1 MKILWQSRL
10 QNRLRDIGENIL
22 IKGDRAFYVGDN
34 DEQKQMK
41 LRKFSLASGEQL
53 AGAPFRDFTRAATF
67 DDDGRTLVILGFA
80 DTIYKFNAADL
91 ALISKHKKGVLKY
104 GNFIA
109 LSSKGGDKKAITATD
124 DTLFI
129 YDFKMQTGTRKR
141 LRGCAAIFKQNEL
154 NFLIFTRSGQIY
166 GLNLS
171 SCELK
176 IIAKTCPMTQAQRA
190 EGGYCIRVGEAGE
203 NGEIEGTN
211 ELVFADANFNVKFR
225 AKLSFDFDRFELAAD
240 GPDGW
245 RGYFINEP
253 NELRVLNLMRSDAG
267 GFEHGKT
274 SDLESGEHDG
284 SDKFAHDKAEE
295 FRCDE
300 ADEFNRGGSGEFT
313 QGKASKS
320 GCEATDKFEYDEPF
334 KFKLG
339 EQVQYLAAK
348 PVLAHKFKQKGARI
362 LGVITSASCRAAS
375 AKYEAEQKD
384 AFAEQNLAPRGDR
397 GIKNL
402 EYSLLAPG
410 KNEKRRHR
418 APKCARDLVL
428 VDNAYDEDAEQ
439 ILTCYEI

>member
-67 DDDGRTLVILGFA
+67 DDDGRTLVVLGFV

-129 YDFKMQTGTRKR
+129 YDFVSQTSTRKR
-141 LRGCAAIFKQNEL
+141 LKGCVAIFKQDEL

-166 GLNLS
+166 RLNLS
-171 SCELK
+171 GCELK
-176 IIAKTCPMTQAQRA
+176 IIAKTCPMTQVQRA
-190 EGGYCIRVGEAGE
+190 SGGYCIRVGEAGE
-203 NGEIEGTN
+203 NGEIEGAN
-211 ELVFADANFNVKFR
+211 ELVFTDANFNVKFCV
-225 AKLSFDFDRFELAAD
+225 KLDFDFDKFELAAD

-253 NELRVLNLMRSDAG
+253 NELRVLDLRSEAG
-267 GFEHGKT
+267 GFEHSKT
-274 SDLESGEHDG
+274 GDLESGEHDG
-284 SDKFAHDKAEE
+284 SDKFAYDKAEE

-313 QGKASKS
+313 QVKASKS
-320 GCEATDKFEYDEPF
+320 RCEATDKFEYDEPF

-348 PVLAHKFKQKGARI
+348 PVLAHKFKQKSARI
-362 LGVITSASCRAAS
+362 LGVVTAASCRAAS
-375 AKYEAEQKD
+375 AKYEAKKKD
-384 AFAEQNLAPRGDR
+384 AFVEQNLASRGNH
-397 GIKNL
+397 GIENL

-418 APKCARDLVL
+418 TPERALDLVL

>member
-10 QNRLRDIGENIL
+10 QNRLRDIGENVL
-22 IKGDRAFYVGDN
+22 IKGDRVFYIGDN

-41 LRKFSLASGEQL
+41 LRKFSLESGKQL
-53 AGAPFRDFTRAATF
+53 AGTPFRDFTRAATF
-67 DDDGRTLVILGFA
+67 DDNGRTLVVLGFI

-109 LSSKGGDKKAITATD
+109 LSSKDGDKKAITATD

-129 YDFKMQTGTRKR
+129 YDFETQTGMRKR
-141 LRGCAAIFKQNEL
+141 LKGCAAIFKQDEL

-166 GLNLS
+166 RLNLS

-176 IIAKTCPMTQAQRA
+176 IIAKTCPMMQVQRVG
-190 EGGYCIRVGEAGE
+190 GGYCIRVGEAGE
-203 NGEIEGTN
+203 NGEIEGAN
-211 ELVFADANFNVKFR
+211 ELVFTDANFNVKFR
-225 AKLSFDFDRFELAAD
+225 VKLDFDFDKFELAAD

-245 RGYFINEP
+245 RGYFINEL
-253 NELRVLNLMRSDAG
+253 NELKVLDLRSEAG

-274 SDLESGEHDG
+274 GDLENGEHDG
-284 SDKFAHDKAEE
+284 SGEFTHDKAKE

-300 ADEFNRGGSGEFT
+300 ADEFNRDGSGEFT
-313 QGKASKS
+313 QGEASKS
-320 GCEATDKFEYDEPF
+320 RCEATDKFEQNKPAR
-334 KFKLG
+334 
-339 EQVQYLAAK
+339 YLATR
-348 PVLAHKFKQKGARI
+348 PVLTHKFKQKGARI
-362 LGVITSASCRAAS
+362 LGVVTAASCRAAS
-375 AKYEAEQKD
+375 TKYKAEQKD
-384 AFAEQNLAPRGDR
+384 AFAEQNLASRGGR
-397 GIKNL
+397 GIENR

-418 APKCARDLVL
+418 TPERGRDLVL
-428 VDNAYDEDAEQ
+428 VDNAYDEDADQ

>member
-67 DDDGRTLVILGFA
+67 DDDGCTLVVLGFI
-80 DTIYKFNAADL
+80 DKIYKFNAADL

-129 YDFKMQTGTRKR
+129 YNFETQTGTRKR
-141 LRGCAAIFKQNEL
+141 LKGCAAIFKQDKL

-171 SCELK
+171 GCELK

-203 NGEIEGTN
+203 NEGAN
-211 ELVFADANFNVKFR
+211 ELVFMDANFNVKFR
-225 AKLSFDFDRFELAAD
+225 VKLDFDFDKFELVA
-240 GPDGW
+240 GGSDGW
-245 RGYFINEP
+245 RGHFINEP
-253 NELRVLNLMRSDAG
+253 NELRVLDLMRSETG
-267 GFEHGKT
+267 GFERD
-274 SDLESGEHDG
+274 S
-284 SDKFAHDKAEE
+284 
-295 FRCDE
+295 
-300 ADEFNRGGSGEFT
+300 SGEFM
-313 QGKASKS
+313 QGEASKS
-320 GCEATDKFEYDEPF
+320 GCEATDKFEQNET
-334 KFKLG
+334 
-339 EQVQYLAAK
+339 VRYLATK
-348 PVLAHKFKQKGARI
+348 PILAHKFKQKGARI
-362 LGVITSASCRAAS
+362 LGVVTAC
-375 AKYEAEQKD
+375 
-384 AFAEQNLAPRGDR
+384 FL
-397 GIKNL
+397 
-402 EYSLLAPG
+402 PG
-410 KNEKRRHR
+410 CERK
-418 APKCARDLVL
+418 
-428 VDNAYDEDAEQ
+428 
-439 ILTCYEI
+439 I

>member
-1 MKILWQSRL
+1 MKILWQSKL

-41 LRKFSLASGEQL
+41 LRKFSLESGEQL

-67 DDDGRTLVILGFA
+67 DDDGRTLVVLGFI

-129 YDFKMQTGTRKR
+129 YDFETQTGTRKR
-141 LRGCAAIFKQNEL
+141 LRSCAAIFKQDEL

-176 IIAKTCPMTQAQRA
+176 IIAKACPMTQAQRA
-190 EGGYCIRVGEAGE
+190 SGGYCIRAGEAGE
-203 NGEIEGTN
+203 NGEIEGAN
-211 ELVFADANFNVKFR
+211 ELVFTDANFNVKFR
-225 AKLSFDFDRFELAAD
+225 VELDFDFDRFELAAD

-245 RGYFINEP
+245 RGYFINEL
-253 NELRVLNLMRSDAG
+253 NELKVLDLRSEAG

-274 SDLESGEHDG
+274 GDLESGEHDG
-284 SDKFAHDKAEE
+284 SGKFAHDKAEE

-300 ADEFNRGGSGEFT
+300 ADEFNCSGSDKFT
-313 QGKASKS
+313 RNETSKS
-320 GCEATDKFEYDEPF
+320 GCEAMDKFKQNEPAR
-334 KFKLG
+334 
-339 EQVQYLAAK
+339 YLATK
-348 PVLAHKFKQKGARI
+348 PVLTHQFKQKGARI
-362 LGVITSASCRAAS
+362 LGVVTAASCQAAS
-375 AKYEAEQKD
+375 AKYEAEQKG
-384 AFAEQNLAPRGDR
+384 AFAEQNLMPEGGR
-397 GIKNL
+397 GIENR
-402 EYSLLAPG
+402 EYSLLAPS

-418 APKCARDLVL
+418 TPERALDLVL
-428 VDNAYDEDAEQ
+428 VDNAYDEDADQ

>member
-1 MKILWQSRL
+1 MKILWLVSL

-53 AGAPFRDFTRAATF
+53 AGAPFRDFTRATTF
-67 DDDGRTLVILGFA
+67 DDDGRTLVVLGFI

-109 LSSKGGDKKAITATD
+109 LSNKGGDKKAITATD

-129 YDFKMQTGTRKR
+129 YDFETQTGMRKR
-141 LRGCAAIFKQNEL
+141 LKGCTAIFKQDEL

-171 SCELK
+171 GCELK
-176 IIAKTCPMTQAQRA
+176 IIAKTYPMTQAQRA
-190 EGGYCIRVGEAGE
+190 GGEYCIRVGEAGE
-203 NGEIEGTN
+203 NGEIEGAN
-211 ELVFADANFNVKFR
+211 ELVFTDANFNVKFR
-225 AKLSFDFDRFELAAD
+225 VKLDFDFDKFELAAD

-253 NELRVLNLMRSDAG
+253 NELRVLDLRSEVG
-267 GFEHGKT
+267 GFERSKT
-274 SDLESGEHDG
+274 GDLKSGEHDG
-284 SDKFAHDKAEE
+284 SGEFTHDKTKE

-300 ADEFNRGGSGEFT
+300 ADEFNRGSSGEFT
-313 QGKASKS
+313 QIEASKS
-320 GCEATDKFEYDEPF
+320 RCEATDKFEQNKP
-334 KFKLG
+334 
-339 EQVQYLAAK
+339 VRYLATR
-348 PVLAHKFKQKGARI
+348 PVLTHKFKKKGARI
-362 LGVITSASCRAAS
+362 LGVVTAASCQAAS
-375 AKYEAEQKD
+375 AKYEAEQKV
-384 AFAEQNLAPRGDR
+384 AFAKQNLMSEGGR
-397 GIKNL
+397 GIENR

-418 APKCARDLVL
+418 TPERALDLVL

>member
-10 QNRLRDIGENIL
+10 QNRLRYIGENVL
-22 IKGDRAFYVGDN
+22 IKGGGEFYAGNN

-41 LRKFSLASGEQL
+41 LRKFSLTSGEQL
-53 AGAPFRDFTRAATF
+53 AGAPFRDITRAATF
-67 DDDGRTLVILGFA
+67 DDDGRTLVVLGFI

-109 LSSKGGDKKAITATD
+109 LSSKGGDKKAIMATD

-129 YDFKMQTGTRKR
+129 YDFETQAGTRKR
-141 LRGCAAIFKQNEL
+141 LRGCTAIFKQDEL
-154 NFLIFTRSGQIY
+154 NFLIFTRSDQIY

-176 IIAKTCPMTQAQRA
+176 IIAKTCPMTQAQRV
-190 EGGYCIRVGEAGE
+190 EGGYCIRVGEVGE
-203 NGEIEGTN
+203 NGEIESAN
-211 ELVFADANFNVKFR
+211 ELVFTDANFNVKFR
-225 AKLSFDFDRFELAAD
+225 VKLDFDFDKFELAAGGSD
-240 GPDGW
+240 SW

-253 NELRVLNLMRSDAG
+253 NELRVLNLMRSEAG
-267 GFEHGKT
+267 GFKHGKT
-274 SDLESGEHDG
+274 GDLESGEHNG
-284 SDKFAHDKAEE
+284 SDKFTHDKAEE

-348 PVLAHKFKQKGARI
+348 SVLAHKFKQKGARI
-362 LGVITSASCRAAS
+362 LGVVTAASCRAAS
-375 AKYEAEQKD
+375 AKYEAEQKC
-384 AFAEQNLAPRGDR
+384 AFADQNLTPEG
-397 GIKNL
+397 GV
-402 EYSLLAPG
+402 
-410 KNEKRRHR
+410 EKEEHTQPHTRTCR
-418 APKCARDLVL
+418 VL
-428 VDNAYDEDAEQ
+428 IDNAYDEDAEQ
-439 ILTCYEI
+439 ILTCFQI

>member
-1 MKILWQSRL
+1 MKILWLVSL

-67 DDDGRTLVILGFA
+67 DDDGRTLVVLGFI

-129 YDFKMQTGTRKR
+129 HDFETQTGMRKR
-141 LRGCAAIFKQNEL
+141 LKGCTAIFKQDEL

-171 SCELK
+171 GCELK
-176 IIAKTCPMTQAQRA
+176 IIAKTYPMTQVQRV
-190 EGGYCIRVGEAGE
+190 EGGYCIRTGEAGE
-203 NGEIEGTN
+203 NDEIEGAN
-211 ELVFADANFNVKFR
+211 ELVFTDANFNVKFR
-225 AKLSFDFDRFELAAD
+225 VKLDFDFDKFELAAD

-253 NELRVLNLMRSDAG
+253 NELKVLDLRSEAG
-267 GFEHGKT
+267 
-274 SDLESGEHDG
+274 DLESGEHD
-284 SDKFAHDKAEE
+284 
-295 FRCDE
+295 
-300 ADEFNRGGSGEFT
+300 GSGEFT

-320 GCEATDKFEYDEPF
+320 RCEAMDKFEQNEP
-334 KFKLG
+334 
-339 EQVQYLAAK
+339 VRYLATK
-348 PVLAHKFKQKGARI
+348 PVLTHKFKQKGARI
-362 LGVITSASCRAAS
+362 LGVVTAASCRAAS
-375 AKYEAEQKD
+375 AKYEAEQKCT
-384 AFAEQNLAPRGDR
+384 FADQNLAPEG
-397 GIKNL
+397 GI
-402 EYSLLAPG
+402 
-410 KNEKRRHR
+410 EKEEHTQPHTRTCR
-418 APKCARDLVL
+418 VL

>member
-10 QNRLRDIGENIL
+10 QNRLRDIGENVL
-22 IKGDRAFYVGDN
+22 IKGDCAFYVGDN

-41 LRKFSLASGEQL
+41 LRKISLESGEQL

-67 DDDGRTLVILGFA
+67 DDDGRALVVLGFI

-109 LSSKGGDKKAITATD
+109 LSSKDGDKKAITATD

-129 YDFKMQTGTRKR
+129 YDFKTQTGMRKR
-141 LRGCAAIFKQNEL
+141 LKGCTAIFKQDEL

-166 GLNLS
+166 RLNLS
-171 SCELK
+171 GCELK
-176 IIAKTCPMTQAQRA
+176 IIAKTCPMTQVQRA
-190 EGGYCIRVGEAGE
+190 SGGYCIRAGEAGE
-203 NGEIEGTN
+203 NGEIVGAN

-225 AKLSFDFDRFELAAD
+225 VKLDFDFDKFELAAD
-240 GPDGW
+240 GSNGW
-245 RGYFINEP
+245 RGHFINEP
-253 NELRVLNLMRSDAG
+253 NELRVLDLRSEAG
-267 GFEHGKT
+267 GFEHG
-274 SDLESGEHDG
+274 EHDG
-284 SDKFAHDKAEE
+284 SGKFAHDKAEE

-362 LGVITSASCRAAS
+362 LGVVTAASCRAAS

-384 AFAEQNLAPRGDR
+384 AFVEQNLASRGDH
-397 GIKNL
+397 GIENL

-418 APKCARDLVL
+418 TPERARDLVL
-428 VDNAYDEDAEQ
+428 VDNTYDEDAEQ

>member
-1 MKILWQSRL
+1 MKILWQSKL

-41 LRKFSLASGEQL
+41 LRKFSLESGEQL

-67 DDDGRTLVILGFA
+67 DDDGRTLVVLGFI

-129 YDFKMQTGTRKR
+129 YDFETQTGTRKR
-141 LRGCAAIFKQNEL
+141 LRSCAAIFKQDEL

-176 IIAKTCPMTQAQRA
+176 IIAKACPMTQAQRA
-190 EGGYCIRVGEAGE
+190 SGGYCIRAGEAGE
-203 NGEIEGTN
+203 NGEIEGAN
-211 ELVFADANFNVKFR
+211 ELVFTDANFNVKFR
-225 AKLSFDFDRFELAAD
+225 VELDFDFDRFELAAD

-245 RGYFINEP
+245 RGYFINEL
-253 NELRVLNLMRSDAG
+253 NELKVLDLRSEAG

-274 SDLESGEHDG
+274 GDLESGEHDG
-284 SDKFAHDKAEE
+284 SGKFAHDKAEE

-300 ADEFNRGGSGEFT
+300 ADEFNCSGSDKFT
-313 QGKASKS
+313 RNETSKS
-320 GCEATDKFEYDEPF
+320 GCEAMDKFKQNEPAR
-334 KFKLG
+334 
-339 EQVQYLAAK
+339 YLATK
-348 PVLAHKFKQKGARI
+348 PVLTHQFKQKGARI
-362 LGVITSASCRAAS
+362 LGVVTAASCQAAS
-375 AKYEAEQKD
+375 AKYEAEQKC
-384 AFAEQNLAPRGDR
+384 AFADQNLAPRGDR
-397 GIKNL
+397 GIENL

-418 APKCARDLVL
+418 TPERALDLVL
-428 VDNAYDEDAEQ
+428 VDNAYDEDADQ

>member
-1 MKILWQSRL
+1 MKILWQNRL

-41 LRKFSLASGEQL
+41 LRKFSLESGEQL

-67 DDDGRTLVILGFA
+67 DDDGRTLVVLGLI

-129 YDFKMQTGTRKR
+129 YDFETQTGTRKR
-141 LRGCAAIFKQNEL
+141 LKGCAAIFKQDEL

-171 SCELK
+171 GCELK

-203 NGEIEGTN
+203 NEGAN
-211 ELVFADANFNVKFR
+211 ELVFTDANFNVKFR
-225 AKLSFDFDRFELAAD
+225 VKLDFDFDKFELAAD
-240 GPDGW
+240 GSDGW

-253 NELRVLNLMRSDAG
+253 NELKVLDLRSETG
-267 GFEHGKT
+267 GFKHG
-274 SDLESGEHDG
+274 SLGDLGSGEHDG
-284 SDKFAHDKAEE
+284 LGKFAHDKAEE

-300 ADEFNRGGSGEFT
+300 ADEFNCSGSDKFT
-313 QGKASKS
+313 RNETSKS
-320 GCEATDKFEYDEPF
+320 GCEATDKFEYDDPF

-348 PVLAHKFKQKGARI
+348 PVLAYKFKQKGARI
-362 LGVITSASCRAAS
+362 LGVVTAASCRAAS

-384 AFAEQNLAPRGDR
+384 AFAEQNLMPEGDR
-397 GIKNL
+397 GIENL

-418 APKCARDLVL
+418 APECARDLVL

>member
-1 MKILWQSRL
+1 MKILWLVSL

-67 DDDGRTLVILGFA
+67 DDDGRTLVVLGFI

-129 YDFKMQTGTRKR
+129 YDFETQTGMRKR
-141 LRGCAAIFKQNEL
+141 LKGCTAIFKQDEL

-171 SCELK
+171 GCELK
-176 IIAKTCPMTQAQRA
+176 IIAKTYPMTQVQRV
-190 EGGYCIRVGEAGE
+190 EGGYCIRTGEAGE
-203 NGEIEGTN
+203 NDEIEGAN
-211 ELVFADANFNVKFR
+211 ELVFTDANFNVKFR
-225 AKLSFDFDRFELAAD
+225 VKLDFDFDKFELAAD

-253 NELRVLNLMRSDAG
+253 NELKVLDLRSEAG
-267 GFEHGKT
+267 
-274 SDLESGEHDG
+274 DLESGEHDG
-284 SDKFAHDKAEE
+284 SGKFTHDKAEE

-320 GCEATDKFEYDEPF
+320 RCEAADKFECDEPF

-362 LGVITSASCRAAS
+362 LGVVTAASCRAAS
-375 AKYEAEQKD
+375 TKYEAEQKCT
-384 AFAEQNLAPRGDR
+384 FADQNLAPEG
-397 GIKNL
+397 G
-402 EYSLLAPG
+402 S
-410 KNEKRRHR
+410 EKEEHTQPHTRTCR
-418 APKCARDLVL
+418 VL